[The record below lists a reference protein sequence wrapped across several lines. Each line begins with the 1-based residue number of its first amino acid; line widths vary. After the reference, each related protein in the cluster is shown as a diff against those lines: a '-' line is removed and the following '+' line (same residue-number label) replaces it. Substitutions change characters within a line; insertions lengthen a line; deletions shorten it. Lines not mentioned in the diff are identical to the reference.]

1 MLKSKRCY
9 ASYPQQLRAALCS
22 LYRRL
27 QPLELPRCAL
37 RDTASGKLAFS
48 YFLRAKIVDTP
59 NRTAWAMRDVSQLSC
74 RRRASR
80 RLICRAK
87 IARTKGANDQ
97 ARAILFGKLSAAI
110 SAAARAGGADP
121 ASNLR
126 LASAIEKAK
135 AQNCPKDII
144 ERALS
149 NAAAAGVGLEEVT
162 FEGLGPSNVAVIIET
177 LTNSKG
183 RTTMGLRA
191 IFKRHGAEIGSNGSV
206 AFMFESQGRVVV
218 PLSSADSAAQDAL
231 MEAAVDAEAQDVV
244 FMEGEEAAAVLQEH
258 GAAAAPIPG
267 SHGHGH
273 SGHGKGGHS
282 HAPAAGAGAGGPP
295 GSHGPFTVA
304 AYVWADAGRVHS
316 VRKAL
321 DTAGYKCAA
330 TEVLRKPSSTIEVP
344 EGSEE
349 EEKVGAFIAALE
361 DHEDVQNVYHN
372 AA

>member
-1 MLKSKRCY
+1 M
-9 ASYPQQLRAALCS
+9 
-22 LYRRL
+22 
-27 QPLELPRCAL
+27 
-37 RDTASGKLAFS
+37 
-48 YFLRAKIVDTP
+48 
-59 NRTAWAMRDVSQLSC
+59 
-74 RRRASR
+74 
-80 RLICRAK
+80 
-87 IARTKGANDQ
+87 
-97 ARAILFGKLSAAI
+97 SAAI

-149 NAAAAGVGLEEVT
+149 NAAAAGMGLEEVT
-162 FEGLGPSNVAVIIET
+162 FEGLGPANVAVIIET

-183 RTTMGLRA
+183 RTTMGMRA
-191 IFKRHGAEIGSNGSV
+191 VFKRHGAEIGSNGSV

-244 FMEGEEAAAVLQEH
+244 FMEGEEAASVLQEH
-258 GAAAAPIPG
+258 GAAQAPISG

-273 SGHGKGGHS
+273 SGHGKPGHG
-282 HAPAAGAGAGGPP
+282 HAAAADAAAGAGAGAGGPP

-321 DTAGYKCAA
+321 ETAGYKCAA
-330 TEVLRKPSSTIEVP
+330 TEVLRKPTSTIEVP
-344 EGSEE
+344 EGSETE
-349 EEKVGAFIAALE
+349 EAVAAFIAALE
-361 DHEDVQNVYHN
+361 DHEDVQAVYHN

>member
-1 MLKSKRCY
+1 M
-9 ASYPQQLRAALCS
+9 
-22 LYRRL
+22 
-27 QPLELPRCAL
+27 
-37 RDTASGKLAFS
+37 
-48 YFLRAKIVDTP
+48 
-59 NRTAWAMRDVSQLSC
+59 
-74 RRRASR
+74 
-80 RLICRAK
+80 
-87 IARTKGANDQ
+87 
-97 ARAILFGKLSAAI
+97 
-110 SAAARAGGADP
+110 
-121 ASNLR
+121 R

-135 AQNCPKDII
+135 AQNCPKDIV

-149 NAAAAGVGLEEVT
+149 NAAAAGAGLEDVT

-183 RTTMGLRA
+183 RTTMGMRA
-191 IFKRHGAEIGSNGSV
+191 IFKRHGAELGSNGSV

-244 FMEGEEAAAVLQEH
+244 FMEGEEASAVLQEH
-258 GAAAAPIPG
+258 GAAAAPTPG
-267 SHGHGH
+267 SHGHGKA
-273 SGHGKGGHS
+273 GKD
-282 HAPAAGAGAGGPP
+282 HAPAAAAADAGAGGPP

-321 DTAGYKCAA
+321 EAAGYKCAA

-349 EEKVGAFIAALE
+349 EEAVGAFIAALE